1 MIYDNPLFSVIYTQY
16 GSPINSPFG
25 CFCTPLFHIFI
36 RGLSRFPRIT
46 GLASEIWAKWQP
58 QLTWR
63 WQSYGS
69 CCDVKKN
76 GQSFPRFSG
85 FYPSPHPPHPLSPT
99 SPTGCPIS
107 AMENARN
114 SGSGAPRS
122 RSQQKATSRQQL
134 RSSMIIRGR
143 NHWDACFMGLELK
156 DKKSVHFNAIDAIDV
171 MLT

>member
-1 MIYDNPLFSVIYTQY
+1 MIYDNPLFSIIYTQY

-69 CCDVKKN
+69 CCDVKKMA
-76 GQSFPRFSG
+76 SLFHG
-85 FYPSPHPPHPLSPT
+85 FQGFTHPHIPHIPYPLHPPLVAPYQPWKMLEIPAQELLDRDPNKRPPAASSSDHPWSSGDET
-99 SPTGCPIS
+99 TG
-107 AMENARN
+107 
-114 SGSGAPRS
+114 
-122 RSQQKATSRQQL
+122 
-134 RSSMIIRGR
+134 
-143 NHWDACFMGLELK
+143 
-156 DKKSVHFNAIDAIDV
+156 
-171 MLT
+171 MLVSWGWN